1 MVLGEVDGFDHLS
14 SSAAVRTCLHTLLF
28 NSTMISSNT
37 SLHRPWKKLPTAA
50 EPCFDLLTQNTQ
62 ICTSCWPLFL
72 LVPRDYAGS
81 HSQLHW
87 LGTGDH
93 HRNMIAKYSS
103 LLISKR
109 FIKTCLGRRKVMRPT
124 EPIPQRHDY
133 QPCSWF
139 DKEAHPWQTL
149 ILKVLEPT
157 LGPRQGW
164 QMVAVGDETQHDVS

>member
-1 MVLGEVDGFDHLS
+1 
-14 SSAAVRTCLHTLLF
+14 
-28 NSTMISSNT
+28 MISSNT

-139 DKEAHPWQTL
+139 DKEAHPWQTSSSKFWNQPL
-149 ILKVLEPT
+149 DPGRAGRWWQWVMRRSMTYHDMT
-157 LGPRQGW
+157 LPVQVCPCNLPDR
-164 QMVAVGDETQHDVS
+164 V